1 MKTPEWRSDPRPVA
15 DQIAYYRQQESDI
28 MDELCF
34 GQYTKA
40 GAVQL
45 RNQLTTAR
53 YRLNILLSEQVA

>member
-1 MKTPEWRSDPRPVA
+1 VRAPEWRSDRRPVA
-15 DQIAYYRQQESDI
+15 EQIAYYQQQENDL

-53 YRLNILLSEQVA
+53 YRLNILLSEQ